1 MMRTYIKKAF
11 PSTLPVLAGYIF
23 LGVAYGIAMKENGFG
38 VPWVLLASALIY
50 GGSMQFALIAQL
62 SQPFSPL
69 TVALMTLLIQARHI
83 FYGISM
89 LDEYKD
95 SGKFK
100 PYLIFSLTDET
111 YSLVVRGAPKDVDKH
126 RWFTAIS
133 MLDQCYWVTGS
144 VLGAI
149 LGSLLPVSL
158 LTGIDFAMTALFT
171 VIVTE
176 QTMDAV
182 QAVKK
187 GSMTLFDAIFPPVLG
202 TVATLGSLLL
212 VGTGSF
218 LLLAMAVML
227 CCFLLRWFTMP
238 KVEGR
243 ADT

>member
-1 MMRTYIKKAF
+1 MRAMLKKAF

-38 VPWVLLASALIY
+38 VPWVLLASALVY
-50 GGSMQFALIAQL
+50 GGSMQFAMIAQL

-69 TVALMTLLIQARHI
+69 TMALMTLLIQARHI

-89 LDEYKD
+89 LDKYKD
-95 SGKFK
+95 TGKAK
-100 PYLIFSLTDET
+100 PYLIFALTDET
-111 YSLVVRGAPKDVDKH
+111 YSLVVRGAPEDVEPAK
-126 RWFTAIS
+126 WYTAVS
-133 MLDQCYWVTGS
+133 ALDHCYWITGS
-144 VLGAI
+144 VLGAV
-149 LGSLLPVSL
+149 LGAMLPVSL

-182 QAVKK
+182 KAVKQGQMK
-187 GSMTLFDAIFPPVLG
+187 VFDALFPPVLG
-202 TVATLGSLLL
+202 AVATLGSLLL

-218 LLLAMAVML
+218 LLLAMSVML

-238 KVEGR
+238 R
-243 ADT
+243 AERGLQA